1 VSSKRR
7 RPASPAKPKPQEAKP
22 EEPQKKSRK
31 RQIATTVAI
40 PVAVAAL
47 GAVVSASILN
57 ISTNGVK
64 ATRALISPPAPKIA
78 VLTMGQF
85 DSPVADYGPDGPV
98 WAAPFSD
105 VPRDL
110 SFVEAAKH
118 GAIDANS
125 SLVRL
130 NLRGSG
136 PERITVQKVRVVVS
150 ARNRPL
156 RGVFFPAERG
166 GNAELRFMR
175 ADLDTGKIV
184 WVNEALEPVP
194 PKAIFVTDR
203 EEENIDL
210 VAVTDSCD
218 CRWHLEL
225 TYTADG
231 KTGTSVVRAP
241 GGKDFRTTSTRRSAR
256 R

>member
-1 VSSKRR
+1 
-7 RPASPAKPKPQEAKP
+7 
-22 EEPQKKSRK
+22 
-31 RQIATTVAI
+31 
-40 PVAVAAL
+40 
-47 GAVVSASILN
+47 
-57 ISTNGVK
+57 
-64 ATRALISPPAPKIA
+64 
-78 VLTMGQF
+78 MGQF

-110 SFVEAAKH
+110 ALVEAAKR

-136 PERITVQKVRVVVS
+136 PERITVQRVRVVVS
-150 ARNRPL
+150 ERNRPL

-175 ADLDTGKIV
+175 ADLDTGKIL

-194 PKAIFVTDR
+194 PKAVFVTDR

-241 GGKDFRTTSTRRSAR
+241 GGKDFRTTSTRDAAVVEPGTDICRESPVAGPPLCKR
-256 R
+256 A